1 MARIFCNAH
10 GEGTCYA
17 IPDTVTN
24 LETFTLYATPFEG
37 ATLEDL
43 RAWTSYDESIAI
55 SVAEEQT
62 ITYHT
67 EWRNVYVDAYFSGSP
82 TPPGPD
88 PPGPTPSRKYPWLLA
103 KAAREWRI
111 NGKY

>member
-1 MARIFCNAH
+1 MARIYCNAH
-10 GEGTCYA
+10 GDGACYA

-24 LETFTLYATPFEG
+24 LETFTIYAQPFEG
-37 ATLEDL
+37 STLEDL

-55 SVAEEQT
+55 EVTEEQT
-62 ITYHT
+62 LTYHT
-67 EWRNVYVDAYFSGSP
+67 EWRNVYVDAYFTGAP
-82 TPPGPD
+82 VPPEPE
-88 PPGPTPSRKYPWLLA
+88 PPKFWEKFPWLLA

>member
-1 MARIFCNAH
+1 MARIYCNAH
-10 GEGTCYA
+10 GDGVCYA

-24 LETFTLYATPFEG
+24 LETFTIYAYPFEG

-55 SVAEEQT
+55 SVTEEQT
-62 ITYHT
+62 LTYHT
-67 EWRNVYVDAYFSGSP
+67 EWRNVYVDAYFTGAP
-82 TPPGPD
+82 VPPEPE
-88 PPGPTPSRKYPWLLA
+88 PPKFWEKFPWLLA

>member
-10 GEGTCYA
+10 GDGVCYA

-24 LETFTLYATPFEG
+24 LETFTIYAYPYEG

-43 RAWTSYDESIAI
+43 KAWTSYDESIAI
-55 SVAEEQT
+55 AMTTEQT

-67 EWRNVYVDAYFSGSP
+67 EWRNVYVDAYFSGAP
-82 TPPGPD
+82 VPPEPE
-88 PPGPTPSRKYPWLLA
+88 PPSVVTKFPWLIA
-103 KAAREWRI
+103 KAAQNWRM
-111 NGKY
+111 

>member
-1 MARIFCNAH
+1 MARIFCNAS
-10 GEGTCYA
+10 GDGVCFA
-17 IPDTVTN
+17 VPDTVTN
-24 LETFTLYATPFEG
+24 LEDFTLYATPYEG

-67 EWRNVYVDAYFSGSP
+67 EWRNVYIDAYFSGAP
-82 TPPGPD
+82 VPPD
-88 PPGPTPSRKYPWLLA
+88 PQPPSVAKKFPWLIA
-103 KAAREWRI
+103 KAAQNWRM
-111 NGKY
+111 